1 LDGFSIGQSADRV
14 TLMVMNKRLLVLAAL
29 AAAVAAYLKRPVKQP
44 ASTGVWGPADQ
55 RKAPH

>member
-1 LDGFSIGQSADRV
+1 
-14 TLMVMNKRLLVLAAL
+14 MNKRLLVLAAL